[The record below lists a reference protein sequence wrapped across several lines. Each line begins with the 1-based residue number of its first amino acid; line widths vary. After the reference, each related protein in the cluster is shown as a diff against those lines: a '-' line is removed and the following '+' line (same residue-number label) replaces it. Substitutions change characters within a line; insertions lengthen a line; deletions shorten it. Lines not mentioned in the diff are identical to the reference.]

1 MDRPERVN
9 KMVTVKDLPKEE
21 YLLKGH
27 AACAGCGPAISLRL
41 LLKALGKKIILVVPA
56 CCTTVIQGPYPY
68 TSSAVPLQNILF
80 ESTGAAASG
89 ISAALKQRKLEDI
102 TVVGW
107 AGDGGTA
114 DIGIQALSGAAERGT
129 NFIYV
134 CYDNEAYGNTGM
146 QRSGATPYGAWTT
159 TTPSGKSERKKD
171 MPFIMAAHRI
181 PYVATACTS
190 YPMDFVAK
198 LRKARDIRG
207 TKYIHL
213 LTPCP
218 TGWRYDTSKTI
229 EMGRLAV
236 QTGIW
241 ALFEIEDGKFRLCS
255 PSDRLV
261 DKSKRKPIREYFASQ
276 GRFRGLS
283 EVDVHRIE
291 GWVDEDWENYRK
303 LASNC
308 ASDPVMY
315 GKT

>member
-1 MDRPERVN
+1 
-9 KMVTVKDLPKEE
+9 MVTIKELPKEE

-41 LLKALGKKIILVVPA
+41 LFKALGKKIIMVVPA

-68 TSSAVPLQNILF
+68 TASAVPLQNILF

-89 ISAALKQRKLEDI
+89 ITAALRQRKLDDI

-107 AGDGGTA
+107 AGDGGTV

-129 NFIYV
+129 NFIYI

-159 TTPSGKSERKKD
+159 TTPSGKRERKKD
-171 MPFIMAAHRI
+171 MPLIMAAHRI

-190 YPMDFVAK
+190 YPLDFVNKLKKAK
-198 LRKARDIRG
+198 EMKG

-236 QTGIW
+236 LSGLW
-241 ALFEIEDGKFRLCS
+241 VLYEIENGKFKLNP
-255 PSDRLV
+255 PSDRLI
-261 DKSKRKPIREYFASQ
+261 DKAKRKPVKDYFASQ

-283 EVDVHRIE
+283 EDDVVKIQK
-291 GWVDEDWENYRK
+291 WVDEDWEQYRK
-303 LASNC
+303 LASNS
-308 ASDPVMY
+308 ASDLALY
-315 GKT
+315 GKI

>member
-1 MDRPERVN
+1 V
-9 KMVTVKDLPKEE
+9 VTIKELPKEE

-41 LLKALGKKIILVVPA
+41 LLKALGRRTILAVPA
-56 CCTTVIQGPYPY
+56 CCTTVIQGPYPF
-68 TSSAVPLQNILF
+68 TSSAVPLQNVLF

-89 ISAALKQRKLEDI
+89 IVAALHQRNLKDI

-107 AGDGGTA
+107 AGDGGTV

-159 TTPSGKSERKKD
+159 TTPSGKRERKKD
-171 MPFIMAAHRI
+171 MPMIMAAHRI

-198 LRKARDIRG
+198 LRKAKEIQG

-218 TGWRYDTSKTI
+218 TGWRCDTSKTV
-229 EMGRLAV
+229 ELGRLAV
-236 QTGIW
+236 QSGVW
-241 ALFEIEDGKFRLCS
+241 ALYEIEAGKFKLNS
-255 PSDRLV
+255 PSDRLIE
-261 DKSKRKPIREYFASQ
+261 KAKRKLVREYFALQ
-276 GRFRGLS
+276 GRFRSLKD
-283 EVDVHRIE
+283 EDMERIQK
-291 GWVDEDWENYRK
+291 WIDEDWEQYRR
-303 LASNC
+303 LTSGSASEL
-308 ASDPVMY
+308 SLY
-315 GKT
+315 GKI

>member
-1 MDRPERVN
+1 VGRPKGV
-9 KMVTVKDLPKEE
+9 KGMVTIKELPKEE

-41 LLKALGKKIILVVPA
+41 LFKALGKKIIMVVPA

-68 TSSAVPLQNILF
+68 TASAVPLQNILF

-89 ISAALKQRKLEDI
+89 ITAALRQRKLDDI

-107 AGDGGTA
+107 AGDGGTV

-129 NFIYV
+129 NFIYI

-159 TTPSGKSERKKD
+159 TTPSGKRERKKD
-171 MPFIMAAHRI
+171 MPLIMAAHRI

-190 YPMDFVAK
+190 YPLDFVNKLKKAK
-198 LRKARDIRG
+198 EMKG

-236 QTGIW
+236 LSGLW
-241 ALFEIEDGKFRLCS
+241 VLYEIENGKFKLNP
-255 PSDRLV
+255 PSDRLI
-261 DKSKRKPIREYFASQ
+261 DKAKRKPVKDYFASQ

-283 EVDVHRIE
+283 EDDVVKIQK
-291 GWVDEDWENYRK
+291 WVDEDWEQYRK
-303 LASNC
+303 LASNS
-308 ASDPVMY
+308 ASDLALY
-315 GKT
+315 GKI

>member
-1 MDRPERVN
+1 
-9 KMVTVKDLPKEE
+9 MVTIKELPKEE

-27 AACAGCGPAISLRL
+27 AACAGCGPAVSLRL
-41 LLKALGKKIILVVPA
+41 LFKALGNKIIMVVPA

-89 ISAALKQRKLEDI
+89 VVAALKQRKIEDI

-107 AGDGGTA
+107 AGDGGTV
-114 DIGIQALSGAAERGT
+114 DIGIQALSGAAERET
-129 NFIYV
+129 NFIYI

-159 TTPSGKSERKKD
+159 TTPSGKKERKKD
-171 MPFIMAAHRI
+171 MALIMAAHKI

-190 YPMDFVAK
+190 YPLDFVNKLKKAK
-198 LRKARDIRG
+198 DIKG

-213 LTPCP
+213 LAPCP

-236 QTGIW
+236 MSGMW
-241 ALFEIEDGKFRLCS
+241 VLYEIENGKFRLNS
-255 PSDRLV
+255 PSDRLF
-261 DKSKRKPIREYFASQ
+261 DKTKRKPVTEYFALQ
-276 GRFRGLS
+276 GRFRSLS
-283 EVDVHRIE
+283 EDDI
-291 GWVDEDWENYRK
+291 GKIQKWIDEDWERYRK
-303 LASNC
+303 LSSDC
-308 ASDPVMY
+308 ATGPALYV
-315 GKT
+315 KA